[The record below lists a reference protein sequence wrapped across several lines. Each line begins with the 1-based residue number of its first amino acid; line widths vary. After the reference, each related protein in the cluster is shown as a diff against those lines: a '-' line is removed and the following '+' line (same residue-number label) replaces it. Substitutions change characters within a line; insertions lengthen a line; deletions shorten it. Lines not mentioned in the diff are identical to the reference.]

1 MENKIHLQ
9 ITTAGGAV
17 CDEMVNYVSVPLV
30 DGEAGILA
38 GHANMIG
45 ALNEGVVKYKIDDEM
60 HFAAISGGVLSVADN
75 ELIIL
80 ARSAEMA
87 ETIDLA
93 RAQASEKR
101 ARERIES
108 KSAEWDM
115 KRAEMS
121 LHRALSREKAYTMLH
136 KN

>member
-1 MENKIHLQ
+1 MANKIHLQ

-17 CDEMVNYVSVPLV
+17 CDEMANYVSVPLV

-93 RAQASEKR
+93 RAQASERR

-115 KRAEMS
+115 KRAEVS
-121 LHRALSREKAYTMLH
+121 LHRALARERAYTMLH